1 MAPMLPSTRLVWW
14 SRMRLSI
21 PESPSRACSQDRRT
35 GSLVRSNSFIG
46 RDVDGEQETYGGAAL
61 DRSLR
66 HSMLV
71 RVRARQADR
80 AGGPA
85 DAQNGQENSGALV
98 AGVDRVHAG
107 RRPSLDPLSRLLKS
121 DLERVNRLIVQRMH
135 SPVGLIPQLA
145 GHIVAGGGKRLRPM
159 LTLGCARLCGYRG
172 GRHIALAAAVEF
184 IHTATLLHDDVVDA
198 SDLRRGRDTANA
210 VWGNKPAVLV
220 GDFLF
225 SRSFELM
232 VADGSLRILEI
243 LSRASAVIAE
253 GEVMQLMTTG
263 NTATT
268 EADYL
273 AVIQSKTAEL
283 FAAASRIG
291 AVLAG
296 RSTDEEEA
304 LDHFGRSLG
313 TAFQLI
319 DDMLDFSAR
328 QSELGKSVGDDFRDG
343 KITLP
348 ILIAFARGDAEERA
362 FWRRTLEEG
371 RQEPGDFERAIRL
384 LERRGALDE
393 TL

>member
-1 MAPMLPSTRLVWW
+1 MLV
-14 SRMRLSI
+14 
-21 PESPSRACSQDRRT
+21 A
-35 GSLVRSNSFIG
+35 
-46 RDVDGEQETYGGAAL
+46 DVDQ
-61 DRSLR
+61 S
-66 HSMLV
+66 
-71 RVRARQADR
+71 RV
-80 AGGPA
+80 
-85 DAQNGQENSGALV
+85 AQK
-98 AGVDRVHAG
+98 
-107 RRPSLDPLSRLLKS
+107 PSLDSLTQLLKG
-121 DLERVNRLIVQRMH
+121 DLDRVNHLIIERMQ
-135 SPVGLIPQLA
+135 SPVTLIPQLA

-159 LTLGCARLCGYRG
+159 LTLACARMCGYRG
-172 GRHIALAAAVEF
+172 DRHVALAAAVEF

-210 VWGNKPAVLV
+210 LWGNKPAVLV

-232 VADGSLRILEI
+232 VADGSLRVLEI

-291 AVLAG
+291 AVLAK
-296 RSTDEEEA
+296 RPADEEQA
-304 LDHFGRSLG
+304 LERFGRNLG

-328 QSELGKSVGDDFRDG
+328 EAELGKSVGDDFRDG
-343 KITLP
+343 KVTLP
-348 ILIAFARGDAEERA
+348 VLLAFARGDDEERA
-362 FWRRTLEEG
+362 FWRRTLEELE
-371 RQEPGDFERAIRL
+371 QQPGDLERAIDLVDRRDGL
-384 LERRGALDE
+384 ADTLARARAYAAVAIDALAPFEDGPERRALIAAAEFAGDRSF
-393 TL
+393 